1 MLFNKKYK
9 ERIEF
14 LEKELEKSKRNEEIA
29 VNSATKFAKQVVK
42 LRQELNELK
51 KTQQP
56 AKKTP
61 KKTSAKEKKA

>member
-9 ERIEF
+9 ERIET
-14 LEKELEKSKRNEEIA
+14 LQKELEESKKNEGIA

-51 KTQQP
+51 KAQQP

-61 KKTSAKEKKA
+61 KKTSVKEKKA

>member
-9 ERIEF
+9 EKIET
-14 LEKELEKSKRNEEIA
+14 LEKELEKSKKNEEIA

-56 AKKTP
+56 AKKAP
-61 KKTSAKEKKA
+61 KKTSVKEKKA